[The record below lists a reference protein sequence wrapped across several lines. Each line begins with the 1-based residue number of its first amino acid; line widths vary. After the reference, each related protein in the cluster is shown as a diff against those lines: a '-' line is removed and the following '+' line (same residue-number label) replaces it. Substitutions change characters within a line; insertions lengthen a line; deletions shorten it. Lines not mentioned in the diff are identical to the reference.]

1 MATGLQNRRPT
12 NRYQKTFMR
21 GVFNETGV
29 VQISFDTMMREG
41 TPTSFKVS
49 KTLPEMD
56 PKTTG
61 GN

>member
-1 MATGLQNRRPT
+1 
-12 NRYQKTFMR
+12 MR